1 VSSASFDGKS
11 FDFTVSFDW
20 SQLSLPA
27 YMARVVVEPLMP
39 RQHPFLFFSFSLF
52 TWETV
57 LALHDF
63 HIIPSGYFYFDF
75 VPLFF
80 SISICF
86 IFIHLSIYFFS
97 FQLHPPLIFF
107 Y

>member
-1 VSSASFDGKS
+1 VRSASFDGKS

-39 RQHPFLFFSFSLF
+39 RQHSFFFFPFLFSHGKLC
-52 TWETV
+52 

-63 HIIPSGYFYFDF
+63 HIIPSSYFYFDF
-75 VPLFF
+75 VPHFF